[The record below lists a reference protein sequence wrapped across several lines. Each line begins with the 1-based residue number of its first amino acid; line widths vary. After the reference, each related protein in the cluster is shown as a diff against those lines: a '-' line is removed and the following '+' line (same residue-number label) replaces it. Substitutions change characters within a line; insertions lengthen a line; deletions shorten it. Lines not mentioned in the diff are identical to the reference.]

1 MAPAHAL
8 PLIVETVNRVARK
21 PPRIPII
28 QPKST
33 HDDDDTTPSVPSPNP
48 IVPVHLP
55 PTTATMRAGLLPL
68 AAALS
73 SVANA
78 LHFYVDPDAGPK
90 CFFEELPHDTL
101 VVGHYKAEQWDNT
114 LQSWQSND
122 MTSVYISVDVR
133 PPSPPPTKT

>member
-1 MAPAHAL
+1 
-8 PLIVETVNRVARK
+8 
-21 PPRIPII
+21 
-28 QPKST
+28 
-33 HDDDDTTPSVPSPNP
+33 
-48 IVPVHLP
+48 
-55 PTTATMRAGLLPL
+55 MRAGLLPL

-122 MTSVYISVDVR
+122 MISVYISVDVR
-133 PPSPPPTKT
+133 PPFPPSPPLPPPNTRH